1 MNKEEMRAVGSPIT
15 ANSVNIIQN
24 TLNEITSLWGI
35 PSSGQQTA
43 KPGEITR
50 ASLINTWISWL
61 KSYSGRIGCSNL
73 TNSIANVNAGEP
85 MRETK
90 INEINSSAIN
100 VRNHCNRAECN
111 DSECQYSE
119 CCNDWESQNSECS
132 YSECSD
138 FESNSSESCD
148 SEY

>member
-1 MNKEEMRAVGSPIT
+1 MKEKEIRAVGSPVT

-24 TLNEITSLWGI
+24 TLNEITNLWGI

-43 KPGEITR
+43 TVGEATR
-50 ASLINTWISWL
+50 ATLINTWISWL
-61 KSYSGRIGCSNL
+61 KSYSSRIGCSNL
-73 TNSIANVNAGEP
+73 TNSITNVSAGEP